1 MTSENVKSSAAINS
15 RTQIARTTGTDVSNQ
30 LRSGERALIVLP
42 TKRVRASKILWLLQ
56 CNGLSCRTVGRAAFS
71 SGETQH
77 PCALILAVSQSQLRQ
92 ATRYLSLFGLNFYA
106 LVGDVTC
113 PSLKGHNA

>member
-1 MTSENVKSSAAINS
+1 MTSENVKSSAAIS
-15 RTQIARTTGTDVSNQ
+15 SDVYSQ

-56 CNGLSCRTVGRAAFS
+56 RNGLSCRTLGRAAFS

-77 PCALILAVSQSQLRQ
+77 PCALILAVPRSQLKL
-92 ATRYLSLFGLNFYA
+92 ATRYLPLFGLSFYA
-106 LVGDVTC
+106 LVGDVTY